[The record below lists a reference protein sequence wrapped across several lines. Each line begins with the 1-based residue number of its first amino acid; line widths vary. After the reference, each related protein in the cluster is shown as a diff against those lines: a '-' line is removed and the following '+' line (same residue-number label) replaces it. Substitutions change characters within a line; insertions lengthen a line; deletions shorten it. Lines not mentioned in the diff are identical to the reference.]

1 MVATIGALARSTGI
15 EIQSF
20 NVASATTLTRG
31 KLVAL
36 DGSGDAVLATNSVG
50 TIARGLFVAIET
62 VDNSAGSAGDLQVRC
77 AIGNTY
83 VYCEAGAG
91 IRVGEA
97 VKADANSDAITGG
110 SGILSTEVHAGRYIG
125 HENEESIP
133 TDAVDG
139 DVIIVRLG
147 F

>member
-1 MVATIGALARSTGI
+1 MAASIGQLARSTGI
-15 EIQSF
+15 EIVSF
-20 NVASATTLTRG
+20 NVAAATSLTVG

-36 DGSGDAVLATNSVG
+36 DGSGNAVAATNLVG
-50 TIARGLFVAIET
+50 TIARGLFLAVET

-83 VYCEAGAG
+83 VYAEAGGA
-91 IRVGEA
+91 IKVGEA
-97 VKADANSDAITGG
+97 VKADANSDCVVATT
-110 SGILSTEVHAGRYIG
+110 ILAAETHVGRFIA
-125 HENEESIP
+125 HENESVSP

>member
-1 MVATIGALARSTGI
+1 MAATIGQLARSTGI
-15 EIQSF
+15 EIVSF
-20 NVASATTLTRG
+20 NVAAATTLTVG

-36 DGSGDAVLATNSVG
+36 DASGNAVAATNSVG

-83 VYCEAGAG
+83 VYAEAGGA
-91 IRVGEA
+91 IKVGEA
-97 VKADANSDAITGG
+97 VKADANSDCVVATT
-110 SGILSTEVHAGRYIG
+110 ILAAETHVGRFIA
-125 HENEESIP
+125 HENESVSP

>member
-1 MVATIGALARSTGI
+1 MAATIGQLARSTGI
-15 EIQSF
+15 EIVSF
-20 NVASATTLTRG
+20 NVAAATTLTVG

-36 DGSGDAVLATNSVG
+36 DASGNAVAATNSVG

-83 VYCEAGAG
+83 VYCEAGGA
-91 IRVGEA
+91 IKVGEA
-97 VKADANSDAITGG
+97 VKADANSDCVVATAILGAETH
-110 SGILSTEVHAGRYIG
+110 VGRFIA
-125 HENEESIP
+125 HENESVSP

>member
-1 MVATIGALARSTGI
+1 MAATIGQLARSTGI
-15 EIQSF
+15 EIVSF
-20 NVASATTLTRG
+20 NVAAATTLTVG

-36 DGSGDAVLATNSVG
+36 DASGNAVAATNSVG

-62 VDNSAGSAGDLQVRC
+62 VDNSAGSAGDLQIRC

-83 VYCEAGAG
+83 VYCEAGGA
-91 IRVGEA
+91 IVVGEA
-97 VKADANSDAITGG
+97 VQADANSDCVAATA
-110 SGILSTEVHAGRYIG
+110 ILSGEVHVGRFIA
-125 HENEESIP
+125 HENESLTP

>member
-1 MVATIGALARSTGI
+1 MAATIGQLARSTGI
-15 EIQSF
+15 EIVSF
-20 NVASATTLTRG
+20 NVAAATSLTVG

-36 DGSGDAVLATNSVG
+36 DGSGNAVAATNSVG
-50 TIARGLFVAIET
+50 TIARGLFVAVES
-62 VDNSAGSAGDLQVRC
+62 VDNSGGSAGDLQIRC

-83 VYCEAGAG
+83 VYVEAGGA
-91 IRVGEA
+91 IKVGEA
-97 VKADANSDAITGG
+97 VKADANSDCVVATAILGAETH
-110 SGILSTEVHAGRYIG
+110 VGRFIG
-125 HENEESIP
+125 HENESYAP

>member
-1 MVATIGALARSTGI
+1 MAASIGQLARSTGI
-15 EIQSF
+15 EIVSF
-20 NVASATTLTRG
+20 NVAAATTLTVG

-36 DGSGDAVLATNSVG
+36 DASGNAVAATNSVG
-50 TIARGLFVAIET
+50 TIARGLFVAVET
-62 VDNSAGSAGDLQVRC
+62 VDNSAGSAGDLQIRC

-83 VYCEAGAG
+83 VYCEAGGA
-91 IRVGEA
+91 IKVGEA
-97 VKADANSDAITGG
+97 VKADANSDCVVATAILGAETH
-110 SGILSTEVHAGRYIG
+110 VGRFIA
-125 HENEESIP
+125 HENESVSP

>member
-1 MVATIGALARSTGI
+1 MAASIGQLARSTGI
-15 EIQSF
+15 EIVSF
-20 NVASATTLTRG
+20 NVAAATTLTVG

-36 DGSGDAVLATNSVG
+36 DASGNAVAATNSVG
-50 TIARGLFVAIET
+50 TIARGLFVAVET
-62 VDNSAGSAGDLQVRC
+62 QDNSAGSAGDLQIRC

-83 VYCEAGAG
+83 VYCEAGGA
-91 IRVGEA
+91 IKVGEA
-97 VKADANSDAITGG
+97 VKADANSDCVVATAILGAETH
-110 SGILSTEVHAGRYIG
+110 VGRYIA
-125 HENEESIP
+125 HENESVSP

>member
-1 MVATIGALARSTGI
+1 MAATIGQLARSTGI
-15 EIQSF
+15 EIVSF
-20 NVASATTLTRG
+20 NVAAATTLTVG

-36 DGSGDAVLATNSVG
+36 DASGNAVAATNSVG
-50 TIARGLFVAIET
+50 TIARGLFVAVET
-62 VDNSAGSAGDLQVRC
+62 QDNSAGSAGDLQIRC

-83 VYCEAGAG
+83 VYVEAGGA
-91 IRVGEA
+91 IVVGEA
-97 VKADANSDAITGG
+97 VKADANSDAVTATT
-110 SGILSTEVHAGRYIG
+110 ILAAEVHVGRFIA
-125 HENEESIP
+125 HENESVSP

>member
-1 MVATIGALARSTGI
+1 MAATIGQLARSTGI
-15 EIQSF
+15 EIVSF
-20 NVASATTLTRG
+20 NVAAATTLTVG

-36 DGSGDAVLATNSVG
+36 DASGNAVAATNSVG
-50 TIARGLFVAIET
+50 TIARGLFVAVET

-83 VYCEAGAG
+83 VYAEAGGA
-91 IRVGEA
+91 IKVGEA
-97 VKADANSDAITGG
+97 VKADANSDCVVATAILGAETH
-110 SGILSTEVHAGRYIG
+110 VGRFIA
-125 HENEESIP
+125 HENESLSP

>member
-1 MVATIGALARSTGI
+1 MAATIGQLARSTGI
-15 EIQSF
+15 EIVSF
-20 NVASATTLTRG
+20 NVAASTSLTVG

-36 DGSGDAVLATNSVG
+36 DASGNAVAATNSVG
-50 TIARGLFVAIET
+50 TIARGLFLAVET
-62 VDNSAGSAGDLQVRC
+62 VDNSSGSAGDLQIRC

-83 VYCEAGAG
+83 VYVEAGGA
-91 IRVGEA
+91 IKVGEA
-97 VKADANSDAITGG
+97 VKADANSDCVVATT
-110 SGILSTEVHAGRYIG
+110 ILAAEVHVGRFIA
-125 HENEESIP
+125 HENESVSP

>member
-1 MVATIGALARSTGI
+1 MAATIGQLARSTGI
-15 EIQSF
+15 EIVSF
-20 NVASATTLTRG
+20 NVAASTSLTVG

-36 DGSGDAVLATNSVG
+36 DASGNAVAATNSVG
-50 TIARGLFVAIET
+50 TIARGLFCAVES
-62 VDNSAGSAGDLQVRC
+62 VDNSSGSAGDLQIRC

-83 VYCEAGAG
+83 VYAEAGGA
-91 IRVGEA
+91 IKVGEA
-97 VKADANSDAITGG
+97 VKADANSDCVVATAILGAETH
-110 SGILSTEVHAGRYIG
+110 VGRFIA
-125 HENEESIP
+125 HENESLAP

>member
-1 MVATIGALARSTGI
+1 MAATIGQLARSTGI
-15 EIQSF
+15 EIVSF
-20 NVASATTLTRG
+20 SVAASTSLTVG

-36 DGSGDAVLATNSVG
+36 DASGNAVAATNSVG
-50 TIARGLFVAIET
+50 TIARGLFVAVET
-62 VDNSAGSAGDLQVRC
+62 VDNSSGSAGDLQIRC

-83 VYCEAGAG
+83 VYVEAGGA
-91 IRVGEA
+91 IKVGEA
-97 VKADANSDAITGG
+97 VKADANSDCVVATT
-110 SGILSTEVHAGRYIG
+110 ILAAEVHVGRFIA
-125 HENEESIP
+125 HENESVSP

>member
-36 DGSGDAVLATNSVG
+36 DASGDAVLATNSVG

-83 VYCEAGAG
+83 VYVEAGGA
-91 IRVGEA
+91 IKVGEA
-97 VKADANSDAITGG
+97 VKADANSDAVVATT
-110 SGILSTEVHAGRYIG
+110 ILAAEVHVGRFIA
-125 HENEESIP
+125 HENESLAP